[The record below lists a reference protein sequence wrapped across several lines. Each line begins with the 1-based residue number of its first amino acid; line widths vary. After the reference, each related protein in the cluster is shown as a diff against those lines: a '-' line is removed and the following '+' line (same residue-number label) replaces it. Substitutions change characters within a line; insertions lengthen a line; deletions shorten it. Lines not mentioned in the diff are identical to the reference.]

1 MLIFYIVVLLFF
13 ITFHANALPSRP
25 PVRSECDH
33 SFNYTKDSKFE
44 SNLNTVFNNLIE
56 HTDETRFNIS
66 VDGQSPD
73 RIYGLLQCIGD
84 ATADQCYI
92 CSENATTALRQ
103 NCGNAVGGKFWFD
116 TCYLRYANYSF
127 IGEMDTSELYDY
139 NVNNVSNPD
148 IFNAALQSLLANLSA
163 EAANEPERKR
173 YASGTTAVSFFP
185 KIYALVQ
192 CTRDISNDNCTACLS
207 TAMNYIFEHYP
218 RSKGAR
224 GLLGN
229 CIVRYETYSFFNS
242 IVEAPAPVANTRP
255 AQSTPSK
262 NSTHIIQSETSSNK
276 IPLILGV
283 AGGLFLMLMVIC
295 VIACGRRL
303 KYAIFQRL
311 HEVNEQAEEYTVMNE
326 DRQIVF
332 TMETLLAATENFHD
346 DNKLGEGGFGP
357 VYKGTLS
364 DGKEIAVKKL
374 CLKSRQGKKEFLN
387 EVKLVTK
394 IQHRNLVNL
403 LGCCTEGLEKL
414 LVYEYLP
421 NKSLDKILF
430 DPEKRNQ
437 LDWQKRYNIIV
448 GIARGLLYL
457 HQDSRLR
464 IIHRDIKASNI
475 LLDEKLDPKVAD
487 FGLARLFPE
496 DESHVSTRVAGTYGY
511 MAPEYAMQGQLSVKA
526 DVYSFGVLL
535 LEVVTGRK
543 NTDYNLSPEMQMLLE
558 WAWRSYEH
566 GNIEQMIDRAIIE
579 TCDEEQALRCIVVG
593 LLCTQA
599 DSSLRPPMSTITL
612 MISSHSVT
620 LPDPTKPAFVSSVTQ
635 TTSSGSG
642 LSHASVTAHSSV
654 SSASSHILS
663 NADASITELVPR

>member
-1 MLIFYIVVLLFF
+1 
-13 ITFHANALPSRP
+13 
-25 PVRSECDH
+25 
-33 SFNYTKDSKFE
+33 
-44 SNLNTVFNNLIE
+44 
-56 HTDETRFNIS
+56 
-66 VDGQSPD
+66 
-73 RIYGLLQCIGD
+73 
-84 ATADQCYI
+84 
-92 CSENATTALRQ
+92 
-103 NCGNAVGGKFWFD
+103 
-116 TCYLRYANYSF
+116 
-127 IGEMDTSELYDY
+127 
-139 NVNNVSNPD
+139 
-148 IFNAALQSLLANLSA
+148 
-163 EAANEPERKR
+163 
-173 YASGTTAVSFFP
+173 
-185 KIYALVQ
+185 
-192 CTRDISNDNCTACLS
+192 
-207 TAMNYIFEHYP
+207 
-218 RSKGAR
+218 
-224 GLLGN
+224 
-229 CIVRYETYSFFNS
+229 
-242 IVEAPAPVANTRP
+242 
-255 AQSTPSK
+255 
-262 NSTHIIQSETSSNK
+262 
-276 IPLILGV
+276 
-283 AGGLFLMLMVIC
+283 
-295 VIACGRRL
+295 
-303 KYAIFQRL
+303 
-311 HEVNEQAEEYTVMNE
+311 
-326 DRQIVF
+326 
-332 TMETLLAATENFHD
+332 METLLAATENFHD
-346 DNKLGEGGFGP
+346 DNKLGQGGFGP

-374 CLKSRQGKKEFLN
+374 CLKSRQGKKEFIN
-387 EVKLVTK
+387 EVKLVSK
-394 IQHRNLVNL
+394 IQHRNLVKL

-487 FGLARLFPE
+487 FGLARVFPE
-496 DESHVSTRVAGTYGY
+496 DESHVSTTVAGTYGY
-511 MAPEYAMQGQLSVKA
+511 MAPEYLMQRQLSVKA